1 MEKKNSGSLTS
12 QTGSIIS
19 RFTETS
25 SAHKKDKMKS
35 DKEQQGKIQM
45 KSEVRENGRAN
56 AAWLEKHNT
65 SSSRPSSWSHALISV
80 K

>member
-1 MEKKNSGSLTS
+1 MKKKNSGSLTS
-12 QTGSIIS
+12 QTGYIFSH
-19 RFTETS
+19 FTETS
-25 SAHKKDKMKS
+25 SVHKKKIKMKS

-65 SSSRPSSWSHALISV
+65 SSSRPS
-80 K
+80 